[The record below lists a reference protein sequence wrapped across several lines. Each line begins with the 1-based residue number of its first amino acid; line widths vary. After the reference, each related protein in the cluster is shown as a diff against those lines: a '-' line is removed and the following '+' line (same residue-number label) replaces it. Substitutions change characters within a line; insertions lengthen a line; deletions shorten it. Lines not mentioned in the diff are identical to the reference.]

1 MICSHWFRWWKGT
14 YRVKRLANALNAS
27 VIDFAS
33 TASMDAP
40 TATVSVIYD
49 DNGVFSGYEF
59 YPKNP
64 DTVMVDSQ
72 IVAQAPVRCL
82 LQG

>member
-1 MICSHWFRWWKGT
+1 
-14 YRVKRLANALNAS
+14 
-27 VIDFAS
+27 
-33 TASMDAP
+33 MDAP

-64 DTVMVDSQ
+64 DTVMVDSGNCCESACTFICFGYGDGLATLVEVESTLRRQ
-72 IVAQAPVRCL
+72 GKICL
-82 LQG
+82 VENHH